1 MEQTYR
7 VFQIKHRGH
16 RSLFEFYP
24 DLPLDLFHK
33 VAGEQEQCQTVWAP
47 FKEKALQNKMYTRLV
62 SPLNWKEVAD
72 GKSETKGLLV
82 IYCITLCLTN
92 LSA

>member
-7 VFQIKHRGH
+7 VFQIKHHGH

-33 VAGEQEQCQTVWAP
+33 VSGEQEQCQTVLVP

-62 SPLNWKEVAD
+62 SPCVFP
-72 GKSETKGLLV
+72 LV
-82 IYCITLCLTN
+82 YF
-92 LSA
+92 LSQS